1 MILELAPDYDLFLKV
16 LFWMWV
22 IRGMSYLINGLFRIE
37 IPKRESYGWEEACT
51 GILMLSLATI
61 ISL

>member
-22 IRGMSYLINGLFRIE
+22 IRGVLYLISGLFHIE
-37 IPKRESYGWEEACT
+37 IPKRESSGWEEVCV
-51 GILMLSLATI
+51 GILILSLATI